1 MTAARKYSAGKAGTA
16 KPAKPA
22 KPVEAAVATGAEA
35 VETVVKAGAQ
45 VAAKGYEKAVAMGRE
60 QVETAVKAGAGA
72 FKGYGDLAGF
82 GKDNVQ
88 AVMTSGAILAKGVQ
102 DLNDVWLGLARASVE
117 DAVGAAKALFGC
129 KTLPEVVELQTGLAQ
144 AQYEKFV
151 AESRRLSDMSAKLAE
166 NASAPITARV
176 TVAVEKFTKP
186 LAA

>member
-1 MTAARKYSAGKAGTA
+1 MTATRKNNAGKAGTA
-16 KPAKPA
+16 KP
-22 KPVEAAVATGAEA
+22 VEAA
-35 VETVVKAGAQ
+35 VKAGAQ
-45 VAAKGYEKAVAMGRE
+45 VAAKGYEKAFAMGRE

-72 FKGYGDLAGF
+72 FKGYDDLAGF
-82 GKDNVQ
+82 GKDNVE

-129 KTLPEVVELQTGLAQ
+129 KTLPEVVEVQTGLAQ

-151 AESRRLSDMSAKLAE
+151 ADSRRLSNMSAKLAE
-166 NASAPITARV
+166 NASAPIAARV
-176 TVAVEKFTKP
+176 TVAVEKFNKP

>member
-1 MTAARKYSAGKAGTA
+1 MTAARKNNAGRAGT
-16 KPAKPA
+16 A
-22 KPVEAAVATGAEA
+22 KPVEAAVAAGADA
-35 VETVVKAGAQ
+35 VESAVKAGAQ

-129 KTLPEVVELQTGLAQ
+129 KTLPEMVEVQSGLAQ

-151 AESRRLSDMSAKLAE
+151 EDSRRLSAMSAKLAE
-166 NASAPITARV
+166 NASAPIVARV
-176 TVAVEKFTKP
+176 TVAVEKFNKP

>member
-1 MTAARKYSAGKAGTA
+1 MTAARKNNAGRAGT
-16 KPAKPA
+16 A
-22 KPVEAAVATGAEA
+22 KPVEAAVAAGADA
-35 VETVVKAGAQ
+35 VESAVKAGAQ

-166 NASAPITARV
+166 NTSAPITARV

>member
-1 MTAARKYSAGKAGTA
+1 MTAARKNTAGKAGTA
-16 KPAKPA
+16 KP
-22 KPVEAAVATGAEA
+22 VEAAVAAGAEA

-72 FKGYGDLAGF
+72 FKGYDELAGF
-82 GKDNVQ
+82 GKDNVE

-129 KTLPEVVELQTGLAQ
+129 KTLPEVVEVQTGLAQ

-151 AESRRLSDMSAKLAE
+151 AESRRLSDMSAKLTE
-166 NASAPITARV
+166 NASAPIAARV
-176 TVAVEKFTKP
+176 TVAVEKFNKP

>member
-1 MTAARKYSAGKAGTA
+1 MTAARKYNAGKAGTA
-16 KPAKPA
+16 KPAKP
-22 KPVEAAVATGAEA
+22 VEAAVAAGAEA

-60 QVETAVKAGAGA
+60 QAETAVKAGVDA
-72 FKGYGDLAGF
+72 FKGYDELAGF
-82 GKDNVQ
+82 GKDNVE

-102 DLNDVWLGLARASVE
+102 DLNDMWLGLARASVE

-129 KTLPEVVELQTGLAQ
+129 KTLPEVVEVQTGLAQ

-151 AESRRLSDMSAKLAE
+151 EDSRRLSNMSAKLAE

-176 TVAVEKFTKP
+176 TVAVETFTKP

>member
-1 MTAARKYSAGKAGTA
+1 MTAARKNNAGRAGT
-16 KPAKPA
+16 A
-22 KPVEAAVATGAEA
+22 KPVEAAVAAGAEA
-35 VETVVKAGAQ
+35 VETVVKASAQ
-45 VAAKGYEKAVAMGRE
+45 VAAEGYEKAVAMSRE

-72 FKGYGDLAGF
+72 FKGYDDLAGF

-117 DAVGAAKALFGC
+117 DAVGAAKALCGC
-129 KTLPEVVELQTGLAQ
+129 KTLPEVVEVQTGLAQ

-151 AESRRLSDMSAKLAE
+151 AESRRLSTMSTKLAE

>member
-1 MTAARKYSAGKAGTA
+1 MTATRKDTAGKAGTA
-16 KPAKPA
+16 KP
-22 KPVEAAVATGAEA
+22 VEAVVAAGAEA
-35 VETVVKAGAQ
+35 VETVVKASAQ

-72 FKGYGDLAGF
+72 FKGYDDLAGF
-82 GKDNVQ
+82 GKDNVE

-102 DLNDVWLGLARASVE
+102 DFNDVWLGLAQASVE

-129 KTLPEVVELQTGLAQ
+129 KTLPEVVEVQCGLAQ

-151 AESRRLSDMSAKLAE
+151 AESRRLSAMSAKLAE